1 MTYQAKVYRTQGA
14 AELVITSSGTLNMD
28 GTMDVSGTIGTS
40 GSGTINLETG
50 GTLTAKSGSHVAI
63 ASGSSM
69 AVATDLEIASGGKVV
84 VKSGATLDVQSG
96 SSATIATPL
105 EFSSGG
111 YVKNVFSAKTKLN
124 KATAIIAG
132 SVNSITA
139 SSTNSE
145 CALPAP
151 VAGASIFAVCIAR
164 TSPGVYT
171 LASTVDFAGTATN
184 KLSFDAAGER
194 VLLYGT
200 SAAWSIAYGTA
211 TTTS

>member
-1 MTYQAKVYRTQGA
+1 VTYQAKVYRTQGA

-40 GSGTINLETG
+40 GASAAINLETG
-50 GTLTAKSGSHVAI
+50 GTLTVKSGSHVAI

-69 AVATDLEIASGGKVV
+69 TM
-84 VKSGATLDVQSG
+84 
-96 SSATIATPL
+96 ATPL

-111 YVKNVFSAKTKLN
+111 YTKMVFSAKTKTN
-124 KATAIIAG
+124 KTTAIIAG

-151 VAGASIFAVCIAR
+151 VAGASIYAVCIAR
-164 TSPGVYT
+164 TSPGVYV
-171 LASTVDFAGTATN
+171 LASTVDFSGTATN

-194 VLLYGT
+194 ALLIGT
-200 SAAWSIAYGTA
+200 SAAWSYVTGTA
-211 TTTS
+211 VSTS